1 MNADPIR
8 KIGEL
13 RHHRRVRKG
22 MFVLPSL
29 FTAGNM
35 AAGYFAITQ
44 TILGI
49 QGDFRHFDYAAIA
62 IGFAVLFDGLDG
74 RIARMTNTSS
84 DFGRELDSLADVITF
99 GVAPS
104 ILAFLWGVQYTSEP
118 MGETELRAKLVR
130 LGGLICFLFLA
141 ASASRLARFNIQK
154 DPKPSNPGRPG
165 RKYFVG
171 MPTPAGA
178 GLIAAVV
185 HFAAGEPLQEWWA
198 TIVWVSLVFATGYL
212 EVSTWRFY
220 SFKDIDLQR
229 QHPFVFFI
237 LLIGLIAAIIS
248 FSGPVLFAIA
258 IAYTLSG
265 VLARLTYAIRRSSPP
280 PPPAEMKP
288 V

>member
-1 MNADPIR
+1 M
-8 KIGEL
+8 
-13 RHHRRVRKG
+13 
-22 MFVLPSL
+22 L
-29 FTAGNM
+29 F
-35 AAGYFAITQ
+35 
-44 TILGI
+44 
-49 QGDFRHFDYAAIA
+49 R
-62 IGFAVLFDGLDG
+62 
-74 RIARMTNTSS
+74 S
-84 DFGRELDSLADVITF
+84 
-99 GVAPS
+99 
-104 ILAFLWGVQYTSEP
+104 
-118 MGETELRAKLVR
+118 
-130 LGGLICFLFLA
+130 
-141 ASASRLARFNIQK
+141 
-154 DPKPSNPGRPG
+154 
-165 RKYFVG
+165 
-171 MPTPAGA
+171 
-178 GLIAAVV
+178 V

-220 SFKDIDLQR
+220 SFKDIDLKR